1 MCLKIALYSLFGQPG
16 FCLIFILS
24 KKKSFQSEALL
35 KMPPSSPSMEEF
47 GRDKQNKQR
56 FIFPKIRK
64 TQKKLQ
70 VSNTISC
77 IWRLL
82 ALLVIYYNNSL
93 NTETQKQNET

>member
-1 MCLKIALYSLFGQPG
+1 
-16 FCLIFILS
+16 
-24 KKKSFQSEALL
+24 
-35 KMPPSSPSMEEF
+35 MPPSSPSMEEF

-56 FIFPKIRK
+56 FTFPKIRK

-70 VSNTISC
+70 VSNTISS

>member
-24 KKKSFQSEALL
+24 KNKGFQSKALL
-35 KMPPSSPSMEEF
+35 KMPPSFLSMEEF

-56 FIFPKIRK
+56 LIFPKIRK
-64 TQKKLQ
+64 THKKLQ
-70 VSNTISC
+70 VSNTISS

-82 ALLVIYYNNSL
+82 ASLDIYYNDSL